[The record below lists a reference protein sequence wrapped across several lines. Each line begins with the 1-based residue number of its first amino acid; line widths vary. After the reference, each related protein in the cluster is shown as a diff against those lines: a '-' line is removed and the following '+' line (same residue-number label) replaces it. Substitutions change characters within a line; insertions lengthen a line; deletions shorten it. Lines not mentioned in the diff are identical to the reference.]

1 MVQAQAG
8 FKSCFMFHLVTHA
21 LRSKFK
27 ILLMHNFAIIEVVQT
42 KKCEE
47 KLPTSS
53 MQCRNFSVETFPGI
67 CQRCNYL
74 AVFYS
79 PVNTHLKQLSLK
91 SSAAGSCPFLKDSQV
106 RFPRSAH
113 ECKLLLRVL
122 RRATPQA
129 TQSVKYLR
137 IKQTSSDRSCER
149 RGKK

>member
-53 MQCRNFSVETFPGI
+53 M
-67 CQRCNYL
+67 
-74 AVFYS
+74 
-79 PVNTHLKQLSLK
+79 
-91 SSAAGSCPFLKDSQV
+91 
-106 RFPRSAH
+106 
-113 ECKLLLRVL
+113 
-122 RRATPQA
+122 
-129 TQSVKYLR
+129 
-137 IKQTSSDRSCER
+137 
-149 RGKK
+149 